1 MFLAITDDNKEKDE
15 GRLQLI
21 IAAASN
27 ESGGLTIDD
36 GAKSY
41 SCLLVIVF
49 QHNGFHSIVE

>member
-1 MFLAITDDNKEKDE
+1 MFLAITDDNREKDE

-21 IAAASN
+21 IAAAAN
-27 ESGGLTIDD
+27 ESGLTIDD